1 MNLKHN
7 NKNLELRIEG
17 DCVDIFIEDSFVGS
31 FDLNKDD
38 YDYNDGGYIY
48 LIPEAIDFQAHQRQG
63 FYSKVIDTVLSY
75 NFLQELKSKVSENAK
90 FSFKSVKRNE
100 NACNFWLKRGYGEE
114 YDQDDHNNG
123 DQEEIEI
130 EL

>member
-7 NKNLELRIEG
+7 NKNLELRIED
-17 DCVDIFIEDSFVGS
+17 DCVDIFIEDSFIGS

-38 YDYNDGGYIY
+38 YDHNNGGYIF
-48 LIPEAIDFQAHQRQG
+48 LIPEAIDFQSFQRQG
-63 FYSKVIDTVLSY
+63 FYTKVIDIVFSY
-75 NFLQELKSKVSENAK
+75 DFKCELENNISDNCK
-90 FSFKSVKRNE
+90 FIFKSVKRTE
-100 NACNFWLKRGYGEE
+100 KACNFWLKRGYGEE
-114 YDQDDHNNG
+114 YNDEDHTNG